1 MTEQQQ
7 QSTQSNTEDCSGFDD
22 ETMLAIGQVIDVVS
36 TRLGM
41 TEYELVKRGTIGETT
56 DVGRSWINV
65 CNGLALS
72 LGSTP
77 RAIADA
83 AWSLYVK

>member
-7 QSTQSNTEDCSGFDD
+7 QSTQSNVADCQCFDD
-22 ETMLAIGQVIDVVS
+22 ETMLAIGQVVDVVS
-36 TRLGM
+36 ARLGM
-41 TEYELVKRGTIGETT
+41 TEYEFVKRGTNGETT
-56 DVGRSWINV
+56 DVGRLWINV

-72 LGSTP
+72 LESTP